1 MMFLGPQSGRCSSVL
16 MLQEA
21 HGLGRG
27 GAWGVPE
34 PTEPGKGVRKVP
46 VAMLALPG
54 EMAPRPDGSQT
65 ISMEWCGP
73 CQGKRKNLTD
83 LTIPWNIKVK
93 RGFWK
98 MGCIW
103 TYKMLKPT
111 SAVGMS
117 QEKGRL
123 KEGRQ

>member
-1 MMFLGPQSGRCSSVL
+1 MMFLGPPVWE
-16 MLQEA
+16 MLKSADAPGSPWAWKRWGMGCARAHRAWEGCQES
-21 HGLGRG
+21 
-27 GAWGVPE
+27 
-34 PTEPGKGVRKVP
+34 T
-46 VAMLALPG
+46 LALPG
-54 EMAPRPDGSQT
+54 EVAPRPDGSQT
-65 ISMEWCGP
+65 VSMEWCGL

-83 LTIPWNIKVK
+83 LAIPWNIKVK